1 MWPLVL
7 YGSWFTSCLI
17 DQARCFFTRLLYL
30 SSTLPVSYL
39 RYDTNPAGC
48 SVDRDCGGA
57 SGADGRCDTKT
68 ALCQCLPGYS
78 GADCSHDSCMGTVKL
93 DTSGTIVHGARA
105 TARNNA
111 LCRWVLTAP
120 EGKVVSLTLHSLE
133 LDTGFDEI
141 NVYALDGGSS
151 EGGSGGGGGAMTM
164 GAGAGADIPSAPPL
178 VTLRG
183 RTVNTTGAA
192 AAAGKVDGVFKT
204 TSRKCVLVFTSDS
217 AVESKGFNI
226 TFSSEDGARDCGET
240 SESTTSS
247 TTTGAT
253 PLDDTAVATSS
264 TYPSTRF
271 SSVLSGCSSTGTCRK
286 GKCVCDLGWFG
297 KLCRSNQCV
306 VDSGLVTAS
315 RAKIRSNAPPTRYV
329 KRGDGEAGSTGD
341 Y

>member
-1 MWPLVL
+1 
-7 YGSWFTSCLI
+7 
-17 DQARCFFTRLLYL
+17 
-30 SSTLPVSYL
+30 
-39 RYDTNPAGC
+39 
-48 SVDRDCGGA
+48 
-57 SGADGRCDTKT
+57 
-68 ALCQCLPGYS
+68 
-78 GADCSHDSCMGTVKL
+78 MGTVQL

-111 LCRWVLTAP
+111 LCLWVLTAP

-141 NVYALDGGSS
+141 NVYALEDGGSS
-151 EGGSGGGGGAMTM
+151 EGGSGGGGGLT
-164 GAGAGADIPSAPPL
+164 GIPSAPPL

-226 TFSSEDGARDCGET
+226 TFSSEDGARDCGEA
-240 SESTTSS
+240 SESATSSS
-247 TTTGAT
+247 TTNGAT
-253 PLDDTAVATSS
+253 PLDDTAVATAT

-271 SSVLSGCSSTGTCRK
+271 SSVLSGCSSTGTCRA

-315 RAKIRSNAPPTRYV
+315 RAKIRSNAPPTLYV
-329 KRGDGEAGSTGD
+329 KRGD
-341 Y
+341 